1 LFRLHKVP
9 IIGKK
14 DLEKKTLPRG
24 HTDVLF
30 KKDQVLVGWKDN
42 RGVYMA
48 SNKCSPDADNHCRR
62 FCRAERKSVQVPIPA
77 LVEAYN
83 HGMGGVDL
91 IDNMVAC
98 YR

>member
-1 LFRLHKVP
+1 
-9 IIGKK
+9 
-14 DLEKKTLPRG
+14 
-24 HTDVLF
+24 
-30 KKDQVLVGWKDN
+30 
-42 RGVYMA
+42 
-48 SNKCSPDADNHCRR
+48 
-62 FCRAERKSVQVPIPA
+62 VQVPIPA